1 MCSMYVHFFWV
12 LNRSKVQ
19 EILYDNLVFYD
30 VDIFNIH
37 INNKFVV

>member
-19 EILYDNLVFYD
+19 KNLFDNLVFYG

-37 INNKFVV
+37 ITNKFVV